1 MGDVLDLAWE
11 NQEVCLSAHIANVR
25 AQATSTGEGS
35 PDCLTC
41 GEPIPA
47 QRRQLLPGVTTCVA
61 CQAAVERFLALH
73 GPGG

>member
-1 MGDVLDLAWE
+1 MGDILDLAWK
-11 NQEVCLSAHIANVR
+11 NQQVCLSAHITRVR
-25 AQATSTGEGS
+25 EQAAYSGDGS

-61 CQAAVERFLALH
+61 CQAAVERFLSLH
-73 GPGG
+73 SPDG